1 MNEGSVID
9 IAVQSI
15 LLATKLAA
23 PILGVSLA
31 IGLFVGLI
39 QSATQI
45 QEQTLTF
52 VPKLAG
58 VALVIVITGHWML
71 AQIIGF
77 TQGLFEMIPHLIARS
92 RDAANRRDLPL
103 RPGPAHRV
111 RARAGARRGVAVRR
125 RRRSTRA

>member
-1 MNEGSVID
+1 MTDHEVIN

-15 LLATKLAA
+15 LLATKLAG

-77 TQGLFEMIPHLIARS
+77 TQNLFGMIPHLIAS
-92 RDAANRRDLPL
+92 
-103 RPGPAHRV
+103 
-111 RARAGARRGVAVRR
+111 
-125 RRRSTRA
+125 

>member
-1 MNEGSVID
+1 MSEGSVID

-23 PILGVSLA
+23 PMLGISLA
-31 IGLFVGLI
+31 IGLVVGLV

-71 AQIIGF
+71 GQIIGY
-77 TQGLFEMIPHLIARS
+77 TQALFEMIPHLIAS
-92 RDAANRRDLPL
+92 
-103 RPGPAHRV
+103 
-111 RARAGARRGVAVRR
+111 
-125 RRRSTRA
+125 

>member
-1 MNEGSVID
+1 MNDSSVID

-23 PILGVSLA
+23 PILAVSLL
-31 IGLFVGLI
+31 IGLLIGLL

-58 VALVIVITGHWML
+58 VALTLVIAGHWML
-71 AQIIGF
+71 SQMISF
-77 TQGLFEMIPHLIARS
+77 TQGLFNMIPHLIQ
-92 RDAANRRDLPL
+92 
-103 RPGPAHRV
+103 
-111 RARAGARRGVAVRR
+111 
-125 RRRSTRA
+125 

>member
-1 MNEGSVID
+1 MTDHAVIN

-58 VALVIVITGHWML
+58 IALVILLAGHWML
-71 AQIIGF
+71 GETVAF
-77 TQGLFEMIPHLIARS
+77 THSLFNMIPQLLQS
-92 RDAANRRDLPL
+92 
-103 RPGPAHRV
+103 
-111 RARAGARRGVAVRR
+111 
-125 RRRSTRA
+125 

>member
-1 MNEGSVID
+1 MNEGSVIN

-23 PILGVSLA
+23 PMLGISLA
-31 IGLFVGLI
+31 IGLLVGLV

-58 VALVIVITGHWML
+58 VALMIVITGHWML
-71 AQIIGF
+71 AEIITF
-77 TQGLFEMIPHLIARS
+77 TQGLFGMIPHLLQA
-92 RDAANRRDLPL
+92 
-103 RPGPAHRV
+103 
-111 RARAGARRGVAVRR
+111 
-125 RRRSTRA
+125 

>member
-1 MNEGSVID
+1 VTDHEVIN

-23 PILGVSLA
+23 PILIVALGIGLA
-31 IGLFVGLI
+31 IGLL

-58 VALVIVITGHWML
+58 IALVILLAGHWML
-71 AQIIGF
+71 GETVAF
-77 TQGLFEMIPHLIARS
+77 THSLFNMIPQLLQS
-92 RDAANRRDLPL
+92 
-103 RPGPAHRV
+103 
-111 RARAGARRGVAVRR
+111 
-125 RRRSTRA
+125 

>member
-1 MNEGSVID
+1 MTDSSVID

-23 PILGVSLA
+23 PILAVSLA
-31 IGLFVGLI
+31 IGLAIGLL

-58 VALVIVITGHWML
+58 VALVLVIAGHWML
-71 AQIIGF
+71 SQIIGF
-77 TQGLFEMIPHLIARS
+77 THGLFDMIPHLIS
-92 RDAANRRDLPL
+92 
-103 RPGPAHRV
+103 
-111 RARAGARRGVAVRR
+111 
-125 RRRSTRA
+125 

>member
-1 MNEGSVID
+1 MTDSSVID

-31 IGLFVGLI
+31 IGLAIGLL
-39 QSATQI
+39 QSATQL

-58 VALVIVITGHWML
+58 VALVLLVTGHWML
-71 AQIIGF
+71 NEIIGF
-77 TQGLFEMIPHLIARS
+77 THSLFAQIPQL
-92 RDAANRRDLPL
+92 LQ
-103 RPGPAHRV
+103 
-111 RARAGARRGVAVRR
+111 
-125 RRRSTRA
+125 

>member
-1 MNEGSVID
+1 MTDHAVIN

-23 PILGVSLA
+23 PILIVALG
-31 IGLFVGLI
+31 IGLVIGLL

-58 VALVIVITGHWML
+58 IALVILLAGHWML
-71 AQIIGF
+71 GEPVAF
-77 TQGLFEMIPHLIARS
+77 THSLFNMIPQLLQS
-92 RDAANRRDLPL
+92 
-103 RPGPAHRV
+103 
-111 RARAGARRGVAVRR
+111 
-125 RRRSTRA
+125 

>member
-45 QEQTLTF
+45 QEQTLAF

-58 VALVIVITGHWML
+58 VAIVIVLAGHWML
-71 AQIIGF
+71 SELIGF
-77 TQGLFEMIPHLIARS
+77 THQLYAMIPHLIAS
-92 RDAANRRDLPL
+92 
-103 RPGPAHRV
+103 
-111 RARAGARRGVAVRR
+111 
-125 RRRSTRA
+125 

>member
-1 MNEGSVID
+1 MTDHEVVN

-23 PILGVSLA
+23 PILIVALG
-31 IGLFVGLI
+31 IGLVIGLL

-58 VALVIVITGHWML
+58 IAIVILVAGHWML
-71 AQIIGF
+71 GETVAF
-77 TQGLFEMIPHLIARS
+77 THSLFNMIPQLLQS
-92 RDAANRRDLPL
+92 
-103 RPGPAHRV
+103 
-111 RARAGARRGVAVRR
+111 
-125 RRRSTRA
+125 